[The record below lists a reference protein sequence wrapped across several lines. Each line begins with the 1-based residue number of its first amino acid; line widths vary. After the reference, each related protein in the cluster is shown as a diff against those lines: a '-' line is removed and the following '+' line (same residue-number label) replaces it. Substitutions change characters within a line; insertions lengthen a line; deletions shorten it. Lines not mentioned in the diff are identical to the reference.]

1 MKRIIITTSL
11 IMTLCASLLAQI
23 PLTTFQWRIENA
35 VLSSDT
41 TYDFDVYLY
50 NTNTSAL
57 ELLSGNTS
65 VFINTAFRNGGTIVS
80 RAIGTSDLTVA
91 QQPGTSG
98 YTTGSTNDFVRR
110 TITSRPAG
118 SGTSIAAG
126 GRVKWYTIR
135 LSNST
140 SFSTTVTP
148 NLAFKFT
155 TGNPATFG
163 YTNTLNG
170 LSAVAVSNTVNTSNW
185 ARCFCPSYWDGSS
198 WRVGSRVGGIATT
211 VAPSDTNDA
220 IIYRGTLGTGSLTCR
235 NYQLRTGATHNLG
248 ANTLSVGGNMVNN
261 GTLNASTGT
270 LNLVGTTASQTADQ
284 TVSGSGNFAVA
295 NLGFGAS
302 GNGGTKTLSTGVSVG
317 VSVSQSGTAVLAS
330 GGNLTLLSSDA
341 GTARINQ
348 LTSGAAVTG
357 NITVERFIPATGRKW
372 RFLSSPVVGG
382 TTLQWRDN
390 AGTTAGR
397 GIQITGGISSADYD
411 LSTSNSPS
419 LFRYN
424 ESSATG
430 GTNINSKWE
439 SVSGNTSLTNG
450 LGYRT
455 YVRGDRTISLT
466 TLVTTTNPTTIWVN
480 GTYPSTP
487 VNMPVTYNAGL
498 GNGWNLV
505 GNPFPCQID
514 WNAASGWNKTNVNG
528 TIWIYNPSTNSY
540 GAFDGNTTTNGVTRY
555 IGSGQAFF
563 IKTNGTSP
571 ILTADESVKVAIAP
585 PVLLKTSEQNSLRI
599 QLVKDST
606 ERDETV
612 IRFMEN
618 KSDEFSATDDV
629 LKFAMNAN
637 VNISSYYGLDKYT
650 MVNYLNSRNIKTKVV
665 ALGAWVSKA
674 GVYTMNF
681 NQIEDFDANINIY
694 LKDNFNNTLTD
705 LRIKNTYDFNVEEGN
720 TASTADGRLE
730 VIFVNTS
737 TSIEDALSGLTPK
750 MEVYPNPAVDV
761 LHVSLSNVNFKEST
775 VSIYNVSGQEVMSTT
790 MVGKNKSLDIE
801 KLSNGVYMVKVTNS
815 ATGYS
820 NTIKFVK

>member
-1 MKRIIITTSL
+1 MKRIIITMSL
-11 IMTLCASLLAQI
+11 IMTLCASLLAQS

-50 NTNTSAL
+50 NTNTSSL

-80 RAIGTSDLTVA
+80 RAIGTSDLTAA

-98 YTTGSTNDFVRR
+98 YTTGSTVDFVRR

-198 WRVGSRVGGIATT
+198 WRVGSRVGGSATT

-220 IIYRGTLGTGSLTCR
+220 IIYRGTLGAGALTCR

-248 ANTLSVGGNMVNN
+248 ANNLIVNGNMLNN
-261 GTLNASTGT
+261 GTLNASTGS

-284 TVSGSGNFAVA
+284 TVSGSGSFAVA

-330 GGNLTLLSSDA
+330 GGNLTLLSGAD

-382 TTLQWRDN
+382 TTLQWRNN
-390 AGTTAGR
+390 AGSVSGR
-397 GIQITGGISSADYD
+397 GILITGGNSADYD
-411 LSTSNSPS
+411 LSTSNAPS
-419 LFRYN
+419 LFSYN
-424 ESSATG
+424 EASTNG
-430 GTNINSKWE
+430 GGNINAKWTP
-439 SVSGNTSLTNG
+439 VSGNTTLTNG
-450 LGYRT
+450 LGYRAF
-455 YVRGDRTISLT
+455 VRGDRTISLT
-466 TLVTTTNPTTIWVN
+466 SAVTTANATTIWVS

-514 WNAASGWNKTNVNG
+514 WNAASGWSKTNVSG
-528 TIWIYNPSTNSY
+528 TFWVFNPSTNTY
-540 GAFDGNTTTNGVTRY
+540 GSFDGNTTINGVTRY

-563 IKTNGTSP
+563 IQTNDANP
-571 ILTADESVKVAIAP
+571 VLTADESVKVGSTP

-618 KSDEFSATDDV
+618 KSDEFKATDDV
-629 LKFAMNAN
+629 LKYAMNAN
-637 VNISSYYGLDKYT
+637 VNISSYYGVDKYT

-720 TASTADGRLE
+720 ASSTADGRLE

-737 TSIEDALSGLTPK
+737 TSIEDALAGLTPK

-775 VSIYNVSGQEVMSTT
+775 VSIYNVSGQEVMSTN
-790 MVGKNKSLDIE
+790 MVGKTKSLDIE

-815 ATGYS
+815 ATGYI
-820 NTIKFVK
+820 NTVKFVK